1 MTEHTEAAVAAGV
14 TPQRVPALH
23 SWIAGTPEASEGPE
37 RIHPVDPNSG
47 APSTGE
53 PLPAARETSEAQLER
68 AFIAADAAHADGR
81 WFGLPLDERCGIL
94 ESFAAGLD
102 ARGAEIARLDAL
114 DSGVPIGVTA
124 LFGAGNGGTVRDAIG
139 HARVAAAAAPLAA
152 DHAEVRVHRVPWGP
166 AALITP
172 WNAPSA
178 MVVKKMA
185 YALAAGAPVVV
196 KPSSAAPHS
205 AELIAEAAAE
215 AGFPAGTWSLVRG
228 GAVLGRAMSEDPRIA
243 AISMTGSTPVGRDIA
258 VRSAPRFTRLQLE
271 LGANSPAIVRADADI
286 DATAEALISGAW
298 KLSGQWCE
306 APRRVYADASVHSAL
321 LDALVTESLRWRVGS
336 SLDPDTQLGPVAFP
350 ERREEL
356 LAQRAELVAA
366 GARVVNEAP
375 VPSVGCFVPPSI
387 LDGNGAEPEGEVFG
401 PILVVHAVKSDEA
414 ALAAA
419 SRGHVGLAA
428 YVFTADEAAGRAL
441 GVRLPAGE
449 VKLNSTSVLDMA
461 PGSEQSFFGA
471 SGLGGHGDAR
481 LLEFFT
487 GARVVGV
494 DRPGLPL

>member
-1 MTEHTEAAVAAGV
+1 MTT
-14 TPQRVPALH
+14 TVPLLRT
-23 SWIAGTPEASEGPE
+23 WIAGRAEESEGPE
-37 RIHPVDPNSG
+37 RIRPVDPNTG
-47 APSTGE
+47 AAL
-53 PLPAARETSEAQLER
+53 PLARETSEAQLER
-68 AFIAADAAHADGR
+68 AIAEADAAHADAR
-81 WFGLPLDERCGIL
+81 WRGLGLAERCRIL
-94 ESFAAGLD
+94 EAFAAGLD
-102 ARGAEIARLDAL
+102 ERGAEIARLDAL
-114 DSGVPIGVTA
+114 DSGVPISVTQ
-124 LFGAGNGGTVRDAIG
+124 LFGGGNGDTVRDAIV
-139 HARVAAAAAPLAA
+139 HARTAAAAGPLDA
-152 DHAEVRVHRVPWGP
+152 DHADVRVHRIPWGP

-205 AELIAEAAAE
+205 AELIAEAAAA

-228 GAVLGRAMSEDPRIA
+228 GAVLGKALSEEPRIA

-258 VRSAPRFTRLQLE
+258 VRSAARFARVQLE
-271 LGANSPAIVRADADI
+271 LGANNPAIVRADADI
-286 DATAEALISGAW
+286 PATAQALISGAW

-306 APRRVYADASVHSAL
+306 APRRVYAAASVHGELLAAL
-321 LDALVTESLRWRVGS
+321 AAESERWVVGS
-336 SLDPDTQLGPVAFP
+336 SLEPATQIGPVAFP

-356 LAQRAELVAA
+356 LAQRDELVAA
-366 GARVVNEAP
+366 GARIVAEAA
-375 VPSVGCFVPPSI
+375 VPEAGCFVPPTI
-387 LDGNGAEPEGEVFG
+387 LDGNGAEPEAEVFG
-401 PILVVHAVKSDEA
+401 PILVVHAIPETNDAFDAA

-428 YVFTADEAAGRAL
+428 YVFTRDEEAGRAL
-441 GVRLPAGE
+441 AVQLPAGE
-449 VKLNSTSVLDMA
+449 VKLNGTSVLDMA

-487 GARVVGV
+487 GARVVGA